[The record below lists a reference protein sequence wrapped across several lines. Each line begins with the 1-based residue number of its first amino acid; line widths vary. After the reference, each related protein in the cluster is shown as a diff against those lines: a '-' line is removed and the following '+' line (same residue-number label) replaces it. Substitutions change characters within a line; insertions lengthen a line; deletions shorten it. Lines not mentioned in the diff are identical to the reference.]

1 MQISNGQK
9 EVLDK
14 FGYESATEK
23 KSRGQCRV
31 RGSYIELI
39 SSSLLL
45 GSYIELI
52 SSLQNM

>member
-23 KSRGQCRV
+23 NQGV
-31 RGSYIELI
+31 NIG
-39 SSSLLL
+39 
-45 GSYIELI
+45 
-52 SSLQNM
+52 